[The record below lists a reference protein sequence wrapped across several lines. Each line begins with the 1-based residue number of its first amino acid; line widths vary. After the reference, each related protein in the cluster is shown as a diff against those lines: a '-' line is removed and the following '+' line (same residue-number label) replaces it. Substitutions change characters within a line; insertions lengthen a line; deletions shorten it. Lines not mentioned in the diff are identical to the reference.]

1 MTGALPAYMLHI
13 AVCALLFLV
22 LAGRPMFDA
31 PPGDWYNRVNDT
43 NPRTEILEFFMNN
56 PLDPTYLITPAVFG
70 PLEWAFFILQVAG
83 VAAGIYLAFLRK
95 DNNRVRR
102 GLLQKLGY
110 ALMAL
115 GGVGVLL
122 GLLRLNQ
129 VAVFNQRYWFLLA
142 GIADVILAGYVAYY
156 SRAVYP
162 RQLAQSH
169 TSRGKA
175 SRQAPA
181 RVPAASSSS
190 SSSSASS
197 SAGTNGHESSQEPEP
212 VTRGGRREARQRRK
226 RKRH

>member
-1 MTGALPAYMLHI
+1 M
-13 AVCALLFLV
+13 AV
-22 LAGRPMFDA
+22 FDA
-31 PPGDWYNRVNDT
+31 PSGDWYNRVNDT
-43 NPRTEILEFFMNN
+43 NPRNEFWSFFMNN
-56 PLDPTYLITPAVFG
+56 PLDPTYLMTPAVFG

-110 ALMAL
+110 ALVAL
-115 GGVGVLL
+115 GGIGVLL
-122 GLLRLNQ
+122 GVLRLNQ
-129 VAVFNQRYWFLLA
+129 VAVFNQRYWFLLV
-142 GIADVILAGYVAYY
+142 GVADVALAGYVAYY

-162 RQLAQSH
+162 RQLSQSH

-181 RVPAASSSS
+181 RMPAA
-190 SSSSASS
+190 SSSASS
-197 SAGTNGHESSQEPEP
+197 SAGKNGHETESSQEPEP
-212 VTRGGRREARQRRK
+212 VARGGRREARQRRK

>member
-1 MTGALPAYMLHI
+1 
-13 AVCALLFLV
+13 
-22 LAGRPMFDA
+22 
-31 PPGDWYNRVNDT
+31 
-43 NPRTEILEFFMNN
+43 MNN
-56 PLDPTYLITPAVFG
+56 PLDPTYLMTPAVFG

-110 ALMAL
+110 ALVAL
-115 GGVGVLL
+115 GGIGVVL
-122 GLLRLNQ
+122 GVLRLNQ

-142 GIADVILAGYVAYY
+142 GVADVILAGYVAYY

-162 RQLAQSH
+162 QQLAQSH
-169 TSRGKA
+169 TNRGKA

-181 RVPAASSSS
+181 RMSAAP
-190 SSSSASS
+190 S
-197 SAGTNGHESSQEPEP
+197 SAGKNGHETESSEEPEP